1 MAMPRMSC
9 PVLCPN
15 PHSAP
20 SRDAF
25 TVLRPIV
32 KGVSACR
39 QTPGGRLALRAAATA
54 PDVQQSHPSGSSV
67 QRGPVKLMQCT
78 QHRGCCA

>member
-32 KGVSACR
+32 KGVSACSQKR
-39 QTPGGRLALRAAATA
+39 KTLTLTGEACFA
-54 PDVQQSHPSGSSV
+54 GS
-67 QRGPVKLMQCT
+67 
-78 QHRGCCA
+78 CCSA